1 MKKSV
6 FFLSLYFALSGVI
19 LAQTNSWIWSSNAGT
34 QANEEGT
41 AVMFEDGTNGTIS
54 AGLFS
59 GSEIVFPTGMYSNSS
74 PGFKDFYVVN
84 YDQSGNIDWIKF
96 GHGNKDEYITGI
108 CPAANGYFFI
118 SGVYTSD
125 TLVMGNNTLIKPN
138 GNNSDIF
145 LAKLNSNGN
154 VQWLKG
160 FGGSNYEVTLK
171 MESDFNGGVILSG
184 NYYGNGFT
192 LGSTSLDYSG
202 GNETFI
208 SRFDGLGNPIWAIS
222 LNGTQ
227 NEKITDF
234 VVDPTQGISFCGN
247 FNSNY
252 ASFNNYSLYN
262 TALDSTSD
270 LIYGNIDLQGNINW
284 VKNLLGT
291 GNDENACIQIDPMG
305 LCYLAVFSTS
315 DMIEFE
321 NSQITLDAGNP
332 CVLLCQFNQSNSVIW
347 SQVITCSGIIDI
359 SGLEFNPQSSSLILL
374 LNYGTL
380 NSQTSTLTASSQ
392 QFTSQG
398 YTDMFLSG
406 WDNNGILLSG
416 ESIGG
421 MFNEKWRSVSYCPQT
436 GWIHTTG
443 YFESPILQLGNYTM
457 QNSGI
462 HDAFSAVYGDISTS
476 TSELNFQSQDLTI
489 FPNPSQGWVMISE
502 WTEGTNIEVFDCTGK
517 ALLITNH
524 AGNFNIPQKGIYIV
538 RISSSERT
546 IVKKL
551 VIN

>member
-1 MKKSV
+1 MKKSI
-6 FFLSLYFALSGVI
+6 FLFLLFVTLSGAI
-19 LAQTNSWIWSSNAGT
+19 IAQSNSWIWSSNAGT
-34 QANEEGT
+34 QSNEEGT
-41 AVMFEDGTNGTIS
+41 AVMFEDGTNATIS
-54 AGLFS
+54 AGFFS
-59 GSEIVFPTGMYSNSS
+59 GSEIIFPIGMYSNSS
-74 PGFKDFYVVN
+74 PGFKDFYVAK

-108 CPAANGYFFI
+108 CPGSNGYFFI

-160 FGGSNYEVTLK
+160 FGGSSYEVTVK
-171 MESDFNGGVILSG
+171 MESDLNGGVILSG

-192 LGSTSLDYSG
+192 LGSTTLDFMG
-202 GNETFI
+202 GKEAFI
-208 SRFDGLGNPIWAIS
+208 SRFDGTGNPLWVVTSTGNI
-222 LNGTQ
+222 
-227 NEKITDF
+227 NESFTDF
-234 VVDPTQGISFCGN
+234 TVDPVLGINLCGN
-247 FNSNY
+247 FNSSY
-252 ASFNNYSLYN
+252 ASVNNYSIYN
-262 TALDSTSD
+262 TTFDSTSD
-270 LIYGNIDLQGNINW
+270 LFYGNIDLQGNVIW
-284 VKNLLGT
+284 VNSLIGA
-291 GNDENACIQIDPMG
+291 GEDNNGFIQIDPLGNTCMAF
-305 LCYLAVFSTS
+305 YSTS

-321 NSQITLDAGNP
+321 NSQVTLDAGNP
-332 CVLLCQFNQSNSVIW
+332 CVLLCQFNQANSVIW
-347 SQVITCSGIIDI
+347 SQVLSCSGMVEI
-359 SGLEFNPQSSSLILL
+359 SGLKINPQTASLFLL

-398 YTDMFLSG
+398 YSDLFLSE
-406 WDNNGILLSG
+406 WDNNGLLISG
-416 ESIGG
+416 ESDGG

-443 YFESPILQLGNYTM
+443 YYESPILQLGNYTM

-462 HDAFSAVYGDISTS
+462 HDAFSAVYGDIST
-476 TSELNFQSQDLTI
+476 TTTELSFQSQDLTI
-489 FPNPSQGWVMISE
+489 FPNPSQGWVTISE

-517 ALLITNH
+517 ALSITNH
-524 AGNFNIPQKGIYIV
+524 AGNFNIPQKGIYML
-538 RISSSERT
+538 RISSSEKT
-546 IVKKL
+546 VVKKL